1 MSTPITDRLLT
12 SFEDGEPLPPTDQSG
27 PTAQLTDAL
36 DPPAQVQ
43 ISVGHGPLE
52 GYVGAPG
59 QGSTGV
65 RAVRVEGIAGTP
77 GVGVLVAQEVQIGAD
92 TRLRYRVHPAARAGG
107 EPDRYLATYLG
118 VDLELADGTVLSL
131 RDQYGVALDARAQGE
146 AKHLWVGQWNEV
158 TCDLDSSLAG
168 QVVTRILVR
177 FDAPGSSLP
186 AGSDEG
192 LVAWIDDVA
201 LAPIAVLTS
210 NSDADDTLPENAAA
224 SPADLVDTRRG
235 SHSTFHFSRGNTFPA
250 TALPN
255 GFTLTSPMTASA
267 LDWLYSWSA
276 HNTPEGRTPFHGF
289 VLSHQPSP
297 WMGDR
302 NQIIINAAP
311 IGSDS
316 PATFSHDNEVARPF
330 HYGLTRDDGVVAE
343 AVPTDH
349 GAALRFTA
357 ADSIPLHLTI
367 TGGDGE
373 SHVALD
379 AEAGIATGWV
389 DGGSVLS
396 VGRSRLYFYAVID
409 TAPGPADTSTLTV
422 RIATSHLGADQA
434 RHAWNLEFTSEA
446 GSLSWQELRDLAR
459 ATWHER
465 LRVLEIPGATPEQA
479 VTAYSNL
486 YRLNLYPTAHH
497 ENVGTNEE
505 PEYRYASPV
514 LPAVGPSS
522 DTETGAAIRSGRSFV
537 NHGFWDT
544 YRTAWPLYALVYPE
558 IAADLA
564 DGFVEQFRTAGWISR
579 WASPGYAD
587 LMTGT
592 SSDVA
597 FADLYLKG
605 VPLPDPQAT
614 YCAGLRNAT
623 VLPPAHEVGRKD
635 LRATAFRGF
644 PEPEVHEPV
653 SWAFEA
659 SLNDAGLAEMAR
671 GIAAEPGL
679 DTGVR
684 RRLIEEADY
693 LARRALS
700 YRHGFDASTG
710 FFQSRRHDG
719 TFRTPAADYR
729 ADRWG
734 GDYTEANGW
743 TFAFPAPHDG
753 AGLAALYGG
762 PDGLRAKLDEF
773 FATPETTLEPGTY
786 PGHMHEI
793 TEARDTRLGQCALS
807 NQPAHHIPFLYAF
820 TGSPQRTSA
829 VVHDAL
835 DRLFVGASYGQGY
848 PGDEDNGEMSAWY
861 LFAASGLYPLQVGTS
876 QLTLHAPYFPEL
888 TWHLP
893 GGDLVV
899 RRSSPPAGE
908 GAGTGVP
915 TAISRVLLN
924 GREHVGTWIE
934 HADLSGGATLE
945 VVTTDGPTTWG
956 TSATEAPPSIAE
968 SPLGPWRDLATS
980 AGAATPAAATLA
992 DDDAHSSVDLADEQL
1007 TWAVS
1012 DDSAITAYTMTC
1024 GDDAGSAP
1032 ASWILEASR
1041 DDGASWQV
1049 LDERGGEFFDW
1060 PSQIRP
1066 FTPSPVTDVA
1076 APDSDVPGGNVTH
1089 YRLTF
1094 PTGGVLRQ
1102 VELLA

>member
-1 MSTPITDRLLT
+1 MSAPIPDRVLT
-12 SFEDGEPLPPTDQSG
+12 SFEDGEPVPPPGQSG
-27 PTAQLTDAL
+27 PTAQLE
-36 DPPAQVQ
+36 
-43 ISVGHGPLE
+43 ISVGPGPLE

-65 RAVRVEGIAGTP
+65 RAVRVEGVAGTP
-77 GVGVLVAQEVQIGAD
+77 GYGVLLAQDVALSA
-92 TRLRYRVHPAARAGG
+92 TSRLRYRVHPAARAGG

-118 VDLELADGTVLSL
+118 LDLELADGRLLTL
-131 RDQYGVALDARAQGE
+131 RDQYGVSLDARAQGE

-158 TCDLDSSLAG
+158 TCEVDPALAG
-168 QVVTRILVR
+168 QVVSRVLVR
-177 FDAPGSSLP
+177 FDAPASSSSGSASQDASEEP
-186 AGSDEG
+186 
-192 LVAWIDDVA
+192 LVAWIDDLA
-201 LAPIAVLTS
+201 IAPIAAFTAPAVRST
-210 NSDADDTLPENAAA
+210 P

-255 GFTLTSPMTASA
+255 GFTLTSPMTAPA

-276 HNTPEGRTPFHGF
+276 HNTASGRTPFHGF

-302 NQIIINAAP
+302 NQIIINASIIHASP
-311 IGSDS
+311 TGSPE

-330 HYGLTRDDGVVAE
+330 HYEVRRDDGVIAE
-343 AVPTDH
+343 VIPTDH

-357 ADSIPLHLTI
+357 ADSSPLHLSI

-373 SHVALD
+373 SHVSLD
-379 AEAGIATGWV
+379 VAAGTATGWV

-396 VGRSRLYFYAVID
+396 VGRSRLYFCASID
-409 TAPGPADTSTLTV
+409 TSPDSVSPASTTV
-422 RIATSHLGADQA
+422 RIATSHLSAAQA
-434 RHAWNLEFTSEA
+434 RHAWDLEFTTS
-446 GSLSWQELRDLAR
+446 GIVRSWQELHDQAR

-465 LRVLEIPGATPEQA
+465 LRVLEIPDASPEQA

-497 ENVGTNEE
+497 ENVGTNET

-514 LPAVGPSS
+514 LPAVGPST
-522 DTETGAAIRSGRSFV
+522 DTETGAAIRSGRAFV

-719 TFRTPAADYR
+719 TFRTAAADYLPH
-729 ADRWG
+729 RWG

-876 QLTLHAPYFPEL
+876 RLTLHAPYFPEL

-899 RRSSPPAGE
+899 RRSSSSAEE
-908 GAGTGVP
+908 GAGTAVP
-915 TAISRVLLN
+915 TAISQVLLN
-924 GREHVGTWIE
+924 GHEHVGTWIE

-968 SPLGPWRDLATS
+968 SPLGPWRDLAT
-980 AGAATPAAATLA
+980 ATGAATPAAATLA